1 MCNPTASHT
10 VVVTACHHFDI
21 PVSLRLGTSGQGD
34 KGNWRGGLPFPE
46 QISST
51 QVASMTDALCEPH
64 LPYVFASLEGMGN
77 AGFSADVH
85 ACSSCTS
92 HVDVQGLDNSLV
104 QLGCAQVY
112 GTVRT
117 NPRRNVRTDPDLFH
131 PLLLNGPKACVQVAH
146 KSEAPRSPADLG

>member
-1 MCNPTASHT
+1 M
-10 VVVTACHHFDI
+10 
-21 PVSLRLGTSGQGD
+21 GTEIKETGEGVC
-34 KGNWRGGLPFPE
+34 LLPE
-46 QISST
+46 QIRST
-51 QVASMTDALCEPH
+51 QVASMTDALWEPH
-64 LPYVFASLEGMGN
+64 LPYVFASLKGMGN

-85 ACSSCTS
+85 ARSSCTS

-104 QLGCAQVY
+104 RLGCAQVY

-117 NPRRNVRTDPDLFH
+117 NPRRNMRTDPDLFH